1 MSPPPLDRHL
11 SSILE
16 RRLEQL
22 AEAMRDSRGDRS
34 VEAVHDMRVAS
45 RRLRAFGVTFRELLG
60 DKTRSRL
67 EKKLKRVTRAV
78 GALRDLDVQVGLL
91 EERLAAT
98 TKELE
103 RAALEHLLE
112 HLAVR
117 RAEAARRAERR
128 LGTTLD
134 IDAISRLVRRA
145 GREVNRGLSAGGAR
159 ETYALR
165 LLERLVA
172 DAAEQVASSNDA
184 DDPERLHR
192 LRIDVKEIRYALELF
207 EPVLGADFQ
216 VLYARAMTLQDLL
229 GTHHDLVTLAEV
241 VSDRGAELRQRHR
254 DALVRG
260 LDGVAEALSA
270 EQEAVLRRFQSGGFD
285 PDWWRQTLRHAVER
299 D

>member
-11 SSILE
+11 RSSLQQ
-16 RRLEQL
+16 RLEQL
-22 AEAMRDSRGDRS
+22 AVGMRDMRGDRS
-34 VEAVHDMRVAS
+34 VESVHDMRVAS

-60 DKTRSRL
+60 EKTRSLL

-78 GALRDLDVQVGLL
+78 GPLRDLDVQVGLL

-112 HLAVR
+112 HLEVR
-117 RAEAARRAERR
+117 RAKAARRAGQR
-128 LGTTLD
+128 LGTLD
-134 IDAISRLVRRA
+134 IDAVSRLVRRA

-159 ETYALR
+159 GTYVLR

-172 DAAEQVASSNDA
+172 DAAEQVGPSNDVE
-184 DDPERLHR
+184 DPERLHR

-207 EPVLGADFQ
+207 EPVLGSHFH
-216 VLYARAMTLQDLL
+216 VLYARAMALQDLL

-241 VSDRGAELRQRHR
+241 VSDRGAELGQRHR

-270 EQEAVLRRFQSGGFD
+270 ERKAVLRRFQSSGFD
-285 PDWWRQTLRHAVER
+285 ADWWRQTLREAAPG